1 MKNYD
6 TDAEPLQGTY
16 EVSIVFGLSDKSDPQ
31 YITISFQ
38 VTEEM
43 EEDLP
48 FEEDFEEKG
57 VEYAEKQKERWVVN
71 NIDTLLEMGLIDHV
85 TGNDEIE
92 TVDEFQ
98 DRFDAGN
105 VKLSYY

>member
-1 MKNYD
+1 MAHYD

-16 EVSIVFGLSDKSDPQ
+16 EVSIVFGLSDDPDPQ

-43 EEDLP
+43 EDDLP
-48 FEEDFEEKG
+48 FEEDFEERG

-71 NIDTLLEMGLIDHV
+71 NLDVLLEMDLIDHV
-85 TGNDEIE
+85 TGHDEIT
-92 TVDEFQ
+92 TVEEFQ
-98 DRFDAGN
+98 DRFDAGDIR
-105 VKLSYY
+105 LSYY